1 VNVHVCILYSLCVVC
16 VSNFMYNYEYLFAS
30 VCVCGGVNVNHGL
43 LPFFEAE
50 SRFFVGS
57 KEWKSWPCA

>member
-1 VNVHVCILYSLCVVC
+1 MFMFVYCIHYVSSVCPILCIIMNIYLPLCVC
-16 VSNFMYNYEYLFAS
+16 G
-30 VCVCGGVNVNHGL
+30 GGVNVNHGL